1 MNIKGAVVVK
11 VKSYY
16 WDYINSEDYLDNRMT
31 ESELK
36 YHYSNIAFAQP
47 LYRALEGS
55 LLNKKQSLIFG
66 ADQQK
71 PSYKNIQS

>member
-1 MNIKGAVVVK
+1 MK

-16 WDYINSEDYLDNRMT
+16 WDYINSEDYLENPMT

-47 LYRALEGS
+47 LYRELEDS
-55 LLNKKQSLIFG
+55 LLNKKGSLIFG

-71 PSYKNIQS
+71 PSYKTSRL

>member
-1 MNIKGAVVVK
+1 MK

-16 WDYINSEDYLDNRMT
+16 LDYINSEDYLDNRMT

-36 YHYSNIAFAQP
+36 YHYSNIAFAKP
-47 LYRALEGS
+47 LYRELEGS
-55 LLNKKQSLIFG
+55 LSNKKHSLILG

-71 PSYKNIQS
+71 T

>member
-1 MNIKGAVVVK
+1 MK

-16 WDYINSEDYLDNRMT
+16 WDYINSEDCLENPMT

-36 YHYSNIAFAQP
+36 YHYSNIAFAKP
-47 LYRALEGS
+47 LYRELEDS
-55 LLNKKQSLIFG
+55 LLNKKGSLIFG

-71 PSYKNIQS
+71 LSYKNIQS